1 MAANNFDASKI
12 HMGPA
17 SVTWGDTHLGY
28 TLNDSVKVNIPTE
41 TTPVTPDQA
50 SLAIMDVVTSTAV
63 TVEATFA
70 QVEDILQLMTG
81 VEADADT
88 GGYVFKDPGGV
99 DLKQIAKPLVLAPY
113 DINAEDDI
121 TPSGLVYT
129 FPKACPVVTDGFS
142 FAKTTPQGITLS
154 FKVYA
159 DDDGVFMKW
168 AKNTPNA

>member
-1 MAANNFDASKI
+1 MASTTNFDPTKI

-41 TTPVTPDQA
+41 TTPVTPDQS
-50 SLAIMDVVTSTAV
+50 SLAVMDVVTSTAV

-70 QVEDILQLMTG
+70 QVEDILALMVG
-81 VEADADT
+81 VEQDT
-88 GGYVFKDPGGV
+88 DGNYVFKDPGGV
-99 DLKQIAKPLVLAPY
+99 DLKQKAKPLILEPY
-113 DINAEDDI
+113 DINETDDVKPAGI
-121 TPSGLVYT
+121 TYT
-129 FPKACPVVTDGFS
+129 FPKACPVVTDGFA

-159 DDDGVFMKW
+159 DDEGKFMKW
-168 AKNTPNA
+168 NKTATE